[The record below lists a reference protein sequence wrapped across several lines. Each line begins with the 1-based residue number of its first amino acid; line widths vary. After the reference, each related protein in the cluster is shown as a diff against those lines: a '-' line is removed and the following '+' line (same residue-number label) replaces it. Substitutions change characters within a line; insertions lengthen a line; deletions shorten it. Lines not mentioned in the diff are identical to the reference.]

1 MSSDPLYQGV
11 VDFQDR
17 GGGIMEEIWFALGSS
32 WGRQVGGVGGW
43 ECGGMFRCNIAF
55 TNRKFALLVVPEPT
69 PSKPC

>member
-1 MSSDPLYQGV
+1 
-11 VDFQDR
+11 
-17 GGGIMEEIWFALGSS
+17 MEEIWFALGSS